1 MSTKRHPA
9 VRELVPA
16 AILLLATLGFFWRI
30 LFTGDAWKPAGGGDL
45 VSFLFPTYRF
55 AAASFGGGILPLWNP
70 HLYSGAPFLADMQTG
85 LFYLPNLILFLI
97 APEFDYEALQWMVVL
112 HVFLAGLLMYLCL
125 RYLEPGRPVR
135 IPAAMAGAIAFMFS
149 DLYIVHFGNLNLV
162 AVAAWLPLIFLLF
175 WRALRA
181 RSLGLAAGA
190 GAVFGLSTLEGHL
203 QITLYTGLALAVA
216 TAVEAVIA
224 RRSGRGWAWSILAL
238 IITAAVAIGLS
249 ALVLLPTFEYAR
261 LSPRAELPYREAA
274 RYSLEPG
281 LLGEMLVPALFG
293 SREPSLYWGV
303 WDRVAVGYLG
313 IFPLILA
320 GLAVLMRRGRR
331 VALFASLAV
340 VAFLLALGGASI
352 VHGWA
357 YRLLPGF
364 DQIRAPARAIVLV
377 DFALAALAA
386 LALDLF
392 LGPLDLKARGVL
404 RGAWRGLVWFG
415 AAAILIGA
423 AWAYLVIYQAQ
434 GGDTVLF
441 WRVSA
446 AGSGVIF
453 ALLMLA
459 ASLAWLGARRSG
471 RLRLR
476 TLAWLAVGL
485 IFLDL
490 ASVGA
495 YSDLGTKPPTE
506 GFDHPEIIEFLEGDP
521 EFFRIDSRTDV
532 WGVWQPSLALL
543 AGLYDVGGV
552 DNPLVIA
559 DVARFWEGTGGRS
572 TRLYDL
578 LGVRYVLGSKEVTL
592 DWDKFSL
599 AFDGD
604 PDVDVYHNEMAL
616 PRALVVHQATVAA
629 DHEDA
634 WTQIQEPGFDP
645 ATTVVLEGGNAV
657 DLQQAV
663 QASVEVVRYEPNV
676 VEIEVDSEA
685 EGYLFLSDPYY
696 PGWRAE
702 VDGEPATILRANY
715 AFRAVAVPAGSHRVT
730 MAFRPGTWYAGLG
743 ISVFTAAVLLILGVW
758 VVLRRGRRET

>member
-1 MSTKRHPA
+1 
-9 VRELVPA
+9 
-16 AILLLATLGFFWRI
+16 
-30 LFTGDAWKPAGGGDL
+30 
-45 VSFLFPTYRF
+45 
-55 AAASFGGGILPLWNP
+55 
-70 HLYSGAPFLADMQTG
+70 
-85 LFYLPNLILFLI
+85 
-97 APEFDYEALQWMVVL
+97 
-112 HVFLAGLLMYLCL
+112 
-125 RYLEPGRPVR
+125 
-135 IPAAMAGAIAFMFS
+135 
-149 DLYIVHFGNLNLV
+149 
-162 AVAAWLPLIFLLF
+162 
-175 WRALRA
+175 
-181 RSLGLAAGA
+181 
-190 GAVFGLSTLEGHL
+190 
-203 QITLYTGLALAVA
+203 
-216 TAVEAVIA
+216 
-224 RRSGRGWAWSILAL
+224 
-238 IITAAVAIGLS
+238 
-249 ALVLLPTFEYAR
+249 
-261 LSPRAELPYREAA
+261 
-274 RYSLEPG
+274 
-281 LLGEMLVPALFG
+281 
-293 SREPSLYWGV
+293 
-303 WDRVAVGYLG
+303 
-313 IFPLILA
+313 
-320 GLAVLMRRGRR
+320 
-331 VALFASLAV
+331 
-340 VAFLLALGGASI
+340 
-352 VHGWA
+352 
-357 YRLLPGF
+357 
-364 DQIRAPARAIVLV
+364 
-377 DFALAALAA
+377 
-386 LALDLF
+386 
-392 LGPLDLKARGVL
+392 
-404 RGAWRGLVWFG
+404 
-415 AAAILIGA
+415 
-423 AWAYLVIYQAQ
+423 
-434 GGDTVLF
+434 
-441 WRVSA
+441 
-446 AGSGVIF
+446 
-453 ALLMLA
+453 MLA

-592 DWDKFSL
+592 DWDKLSL

-616 PRALVVHQATVAA
+616 PRAFVVHQATVAA